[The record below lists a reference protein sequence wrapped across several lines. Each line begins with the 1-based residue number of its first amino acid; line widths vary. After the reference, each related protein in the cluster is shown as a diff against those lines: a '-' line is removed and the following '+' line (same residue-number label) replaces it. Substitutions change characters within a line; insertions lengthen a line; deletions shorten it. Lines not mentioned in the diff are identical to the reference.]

1 MKYLLILCVFFFSF
15 TASEPMRVF
24 LIGDSTMADKVSA
37 DFPETGWGMPF
48 ASFFNEAVE
57 VQNHAYNGR
66 STKSFRREGRWAKVF
81 NQIKKGDYVLPED
94 IKEMAPDIL
103 NHRIILNY
111 VAEADNIT
119 TLQIIQSILSSVA
132 INR

>member
-1 MKYLLILCVFFFSF
+1 
-15 TASEPMRVF
+15 
-24 LIGDSTMADKVSA
+24 MADKVSA

-81 NQIKKGDYVLPED
+81 NQIKKGIMYSFSL
-94 IKEMAPDIL
+94 
-103 NHRIILNY
+103 
-111 VAEADNIT
+111 
-119 TLQIIQSILSSVA
+119 A
-132 INR
+132 IMMPKPPTRAVTPQLKLISAKTSFAMCAKRVQKVEYPFY

>member
-1 MKYLLILCVFFFSF
+1 MKYLLILCAFLFSF

-48 ASFFNEAVE
+48 TSFFNEAVE

-81 NQIKKGDYVLPED
+81 NQIKKGDYVL
-94 IKEMAPDIL
+94 IL
-103 NHRIILNY
+103 RHQPLRPSANRFSRKPNPIRPRNAFKRWNSHFINSH
-111 VAEADNIT
+111 T
-119 TLQIIQSILSSVA
+119 TSKI
-132 INR
+132 